1 MIVFVPKPTGKNKE
15 TYFCVCVCDSAKTE
29 LKHDITQ
36 TLLFGFQDSVNFFQ
50 LDVQRVNV
58 IF

>member
-1 MIVFVPKPTGKNKE
+1 MQAHIFL
-15 TYFCVCVCDSAKTE
+15 CVVYKKGIE
-29 LKHDITQ
+29 MWHVTQ
-36 TLLFGFQDSVNFFQ
+36 PLLFGFQDSVNFFQ

>member
-1 MIVFVPKPTGKNKE
+1 MKLF
-15 TYFCVCVCDSAKTE
+15 VCVCGSAKTE

-50 LDVQRVNV
+50 LDVQQVNV